1 MAHKFE
7 AGARYKF
14 MVAVAIKIIK
24 FTGLIRN
31 TCILKSPGGCY
42 SSLLR
47 EHKRPVHSYLTNFKR
62 KFLIPSTTYRNSYTS
77 ISPLCAKGKR
87 TFRRM

>member
-1 MAHKFE
+1 MDYAERCMAHKFE
-7 AGARYKF
+7 AAAIYKF
-14 MVAVAIKIIK
+14 VVVVIKIA

-47 EHKRPVHSYLTNFKR
+47 EHKRPVYSYLTFKES
-62 KFLIPSTTYRNSYTS
+62 FS
-77 ISPLCAKGKR
+77 
-87 TFRRM
+87 